1 MDNASIISFI
11 AEEML
16 LISGD
21 QDRVDFVTN
30 VAKVAERDDQMFK
43 YMQLWMKII
52 DHDRAAQEDLEFSM
66 KSYLGRKV

>member
-16 LISGD
+16 LTSGD

-66 KSYLGRKV
+66 KSYLGRKI